1 MIFTTTDRPHVSC
14 DMSQM
19 SKMSQMSHVYS
30 QLLSWSCQPGDCV
43 VFHGLTLHGARG
55 NSSTSLQRRVLST
68 RWLGDDTV
76 LARRPWTVSPP
87 ILGGLNYG
95 DRMMSDTF
103 PLVWGEV

>member
-1 MIFTTTDRPHVSC
+1 
-14 DMSQM
+14 MSQM
-19 SKMSQMSHVYS
+19 SKMSHVYS

>member
-1 MIFTTTDRPHVSC
+1 M
-14 DMSQM
+14 
-19 SKMSQMSHVYS
+19 
-30 QLLSWSCQPGDCV
+30 
-43 VFHGLTLHGARG
+43 VFHGLSLHGARG
-55 NSSTSLQRRVLST
+55 NNSRSQERRVLST
-68 RWLGDDTV
+68 RWLGEGTV